1 MIEKIYQYINKRID
15 YTETH
20 NDYSAIIFKK
30 YFLCGNDIKEILI
43 INDRIKK
50 EIDIPPCYDL
60 SVLLEWNESNLIK
73 TTNEIERYIFEFTKM
88 VIQNCLEN
96 KIIPCEMNKGLK
108 AEITSIQRV
117 MFYELEEN
125 TSFCNLMHIRT
136 FLIDYIGIHDS
147 EVFFQDEDST
157 YLNLN
162 PDG

>member
-1 MIEKIYQYINKRID
+1 MEKIYQYINKRID
-15 YTETH
+15 YVETH
-20 NDYSAIIFKK
+20 NDLSATIFRK
-30 YFLCGNDIKEILI
+30 YFLCEKDIQHFLV

-60 SVLLEWNESNLIK
+60 SVLIEWTEKNLVN
-73 TTNEIERYIFEFTKM
+73 TSNEIERYIFEFTKM
-88 VIQNCLEN
+88 VIQNCLEHM
-96 KIIPCEMNKGLK
+96 KIPCEMSKGLK

-117 MFYELEEN
+117 MFYELQEK
-125 TSFCNLMHIRT
+125 TSFCNLMQIRT